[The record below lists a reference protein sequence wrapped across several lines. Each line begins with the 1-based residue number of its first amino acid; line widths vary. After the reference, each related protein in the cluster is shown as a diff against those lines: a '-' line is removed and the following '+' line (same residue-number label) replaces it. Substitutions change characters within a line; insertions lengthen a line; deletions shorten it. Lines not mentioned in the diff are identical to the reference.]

1 VGIREFQLSIDGTT
15 CSGRVSQPE
24 GSSDL
29 KAPVVV
35 AIHGGTY
42 YSKYFDVP
50 RYSLLQAAE
59 NEGIATIAIDRPG
72 YGQSNRLP
80 DVPDL
85 LHQNALYLH
94 NIIPG
99 VVADLIPAEAPIF
112 LIGHSMGG
120 AIAITIASLQPE
132 WLRGIAISGIGTVVP
147 PELPNVFANL
157 PFEEMVTLPIDL
169 KDSVMFGPE
178 GSMADEMPAA
188 SHVAN
193 TTVPLSELLD
203 VTSGWVERFPGL
215 ADAVEVPV
223 HYRQAEFDHLWVTDS
238 STVNEFAQSF
248 RRTDRVDAQ
257 IWSGVGHCI
266 DFHKPS
272 REFQS
277 QQLSFA
283 RSCGASEG
291 D

>member
-1 VGIREFQLSIDGTT
+1 MGIREFQLSIDGTS
-15 CSGRVSQPE
+15 CSGRLSQPE

-50 RYSLLQAAE
+50 RYSLLEVAE
-59 NEGIATIAIDRPG
+59 NEGMATIAIDRPG
-72 YGQSNRLP
+72 YGQSNPLP
-80 DVPDL
+80 DAPDL

-94 NIIPG
+94 GIIPR
-99 VVADLIPAEAPIF
+99 VVAELTPGDAPIF

-132 WLRGIAISGIGTVVP
+132 WLGGIAISGIGTVVP

-157 PFEEMVTLPIDL
+157 PFEEMITLPAEM

-178 GSMADEMPAA
+178 ASMTDEMPGA

-193 TTVPLSELLD
+193 TTVPLSELMD
-203 VTSGWVERFPGL
+203 VISGWVDRFSGL

-223 HYRQAEFDHLWVTDS
+223 HYRQAEFDQLWVTDS
-238 STVNEFAQSF
+238 STVNEFTQSF
-248 RRTDRVDAQ
+248 RRSEKVDAQ
-257 IWSGVGHCI
+257 IWPGVGHCI
-266 DFHKPS
+266 DFHKAS

-277 QQLSFA
+277 RQLAFA
-283 RSCGASEG
+283 RSCGASKV